1 VILLLSILIYVYTS
15 LVVGRWVFQKLTPGK
30 YLVVLF
36 LTIYSLNVLAVGSLA
51 ILHRLNDRPFF
62 LLTQI
67 ILCLTVLSVL
77 HLAAGVSLKPTIKLE
92 KPAWGAGEYA
102 IISCLLFIMGGF
114 FLVGISTS
122 PNNLDSLA
130 THLLRIYYWLQ
141 HGSLESW
148 PASTPFQLWY
158 PVNAHFQGVWLF
170 LLGRSERIFFL
181 VQWCSYVI
189 ILVLTYEMGV
199 FLGFRRTA
207 ALFCSL
213 LCLGIPVALLQTYS
227 FQGDLS
233 VAALILAGIYFL
245 YICRYEEDPKLL
257 FAAILSFALALG
269 TKQTAY
275 FAMPVIVI
283 FAILWQRRTRL
294 NVKTWVM
301 VVATIAMIGLFSVNK
316 NIQNILETGRFFG
329 KLEAYS
335 ISENPIGKAT
345 QSFSHNLPRY
355 LYSLFSFDGLPLD
368 AQEKLTAWKAGAIT
382 NLDTGLNL
390 GLEDGRYLPP
400 GYDESEAFTYAAV
413 PPLTEDTAWP
423 GVICFLVIPIGVV
436 VSLFNRDR
444 KIRDYAVFAL
454 VFGLVYTILVILQRP
469 GWDPYQGRYFV
480 LGLIPAVPLAAAIV
494 PKKKPW
500 NSLVISLLS
509 LVVLI
514 IGLNTLLFNKSKP
527 VLSKYEL
534 SQGLTGVLARLP
546 QTNPITLKARSLAGF
561 VIGFVKEIAPVGE
574 SVFMQSRIQQIYNS
588 NQSTIEN
595 LEFVE
600 QRLKTNEPISLF
612 NPPFLLEY
620 GLFGENAFRQLIPIN
635 TLADYGGETYLIT
648 TTKIDDPGSMG
659 LKLRGKFRGIFF
671 YRKL

>member
-1 VILLLSILIYVYTS
+1 MILLLSILIYVYTS

-92 KPAWGAGEYA
+92 KPAWGAGEYV
-102 IISCLLFIMGGF
+102 IISCILFIMGGF
-114 FLVGISTS
+114 FLVGMTTS

-170 LLGRSERIFFL
+170 LLGRSEKLFFL

-199 FLGFRRTA
+199 FLGFRRIA

-233 VAALILAGIYFL
+233 VAALILVGIYFL
-245 YICRYEEDPKLL
+245 YVFRFEEDPKLL
-257 FAAILSFALALG
+257 FVAILSFALSLG

-275 FAMPVIVI
+275 FAMPIIVI
-283 FAILWQRRTRL
+283 FAILWLRGSRL
-294 NVKTWVM
+294 NVRIWV
-301 VVATIAMIGLFSVNK
+301 VVVVTIAMIGLFSVNK

-329 KLEAYS
+329 KLNAYS
-335 ISENPIGKAT
+335 ISENPFGKAT

-355 LYSLFSFDGLPLD
+355 LYSLFNFDGLPLD
-368 AQEKLTAWKAGAIT
+368 VQEKLTAWKAGAIT

-390 GLEDGRYLPP
+390 GLEDGRYLPA

-423 GVICFLVIPIGVV
+423 GVICFLVIPVGVV
-436 VSLFNRDR
+436 VSLFSRDR

-469 GWDPYQGRYFV
+469 GWDPYQGRYFI
-480 LGLIPAVPLAAAIV
+480 LGVIPAFPLAAALI
-494 PKKKPW
+494 PKKKPYDG
-500 NSLVISLLS
+500 LVIG
-509 LVVLI
+509 VLTLMVMV
-514 IGLNTLLFNKSKP
+514 IGLNTFFFNTSKP
-527 VLSKYEL
+527 ILTKYEL
-534 SQGLTGVLARLP
+534 SQVLSQALEKVPASNRINRKIRAVVGIGFGYLNGIAPTGDSFITRTRIEQVYSSNQGMIPNIRLIDKAIDSRAVVSVL
-546 QTNPITLKARSLAGF
+546 NPI
-561 VIGFVKEIAPVGE
+561 
-574 SVFMQSRIQQIYNS
+574 Y
-588 NQSTIEN
+588 
-595 LEFVE
+595 
-600 QRLKTNEPISLF
+600 
-612 NPPFLLEY
+612 LLEY
-620 GLFGENAFRQLIPIN
+620 GLFGENASRTLILLSAIK
-635 TLADYGGETYLIT
+635 EFESSSFLIT
-648 TTKIDDPGSMG
+648 SRKLKPPEPQG
-659 LKLRGKFRGIFF
+659 LKIIAENRRLFI
-671 YRKL
+671 YR

>member
-1 VILLLSILIYVYTS
+1 MILLLSILIYVYTS

-92 KPAWGAGEYA
+92 KPAWGAGEYVL
-102 IISCLLFIMGGF
+102 ISCILIIMGGF
-114 FLVGISTS
+114 FLVGMTTS

-170 LLGRSERIFFL
+170 LLGRSEKLFFL

-199 FLGFRRTA
+199 FLGFRRIA

-233 VAALILAGIYFL
+233 VAALILVGIYFL
-245 YICRYEEDPKLL
+245 YVFRYEEDPKLL

-283 FAILWQRRTRL
+283 FAILWLRGTRL
-294 NVKTWVM
+294 NVRTWV
-301 VVATIAMIGLFSVNK
+301 VVVVTIAMIGLFSVNK

-480 LGLIPAVPLAAAIV
+480 LGLIPAVPLAGVLI
-494 PKKKPW
+494 PQRKPW
-500 NSLVISLLS
+500 GGVVITSIS
-509 LVVLI
+509 IVVI
-514 IGLNTLLFNKSKP
+514 VIGLNTLFFNDAKP
-527 VLSKYEL
+527 ILTKYEISQEL
-534 SQGLTGVLARLP
+534 SWMLDRIPTSNTVYRKSRAIAGVVFRYLESISP
-546 QTNPITLKARSLAGF
+546 T
-561 VIGFVKEIAPVGE
+561 GE
-574 SVFMQSRIQQIYNS
+574 SIFTKSRISQVYNS
-588 NQSTIEN
+588 NQGTITS
-595 LEFVE
+595 VE
-600 QRLKTNEPISLF
+600 YIEQNNKNR
-612 NPPFLLEY
+612 
-620 GLFGENAFRQLIPIN
+620 
-635 TLADYGGETYLIT
+635 
-648 TTKIDDPGSMG
+648 
-659 LKLRGKFRGIFF
+659 
-671 YRKL
+671 